1 MVDGAALLDPGL
13 AGVALP
19 DAVLVDP
26 VVVALLDAT
35 LVDATFDGR
44 ALAGTALLGAAF
56 LVAAGRPLPARAA
69 VFETGELFVVI
80 AAFLAAGAAFLEA
93 GAILLA
99 AVLLAA
105 EGRDGLT
112 FFFAAVALLAG
123 LIVSSF
129 AAIAMA
135 GFPTTTAS
143 RERVTIADGTKQ
155 GQYPKRYRKGLERVR
170 CSGSA
175 TACRILQAQ
184 CRGAIVRFSRYR

>member
-1 MVDGAALLDPGL
+1 
-13 AGVALP
+13 
-19 DAVLVDP
+19 
-26 VVVALLDAT
+26 
-35 LVDATFDGR
+35 
-44 ALAGTALLGAAF
+44 
-56 LVAAGRPLPARAA
+56 
-69 VFETGELFVVI
+69 
-80 AAFLAAGAAFLEA
+80 
-93 GAILLA
+93 
-99 AVLLAA
+99 LLAA

-155 GQYPKRYRKGLERVR
+155 GQYPRRYPKDLERVR
-170 CSGSA
+170 CSRSA

-184 CRGAIVRFSRYR
+184 CRGVIVRFSRYR